1 MLPLQ
6 VVAAPDASV
15 PEHDQVPAAFA
26 VNWKV
31 VPWFTAGGTEG
42 VITTCPDTGPAGA
55 IVMLDNFCAVCP
67 VESVST
73 IVNADMP
80 ASVGVPAMAP
90 DEAPRF
96 RPTGSAP
103 VTVQAYGVTPPLPM
117 STAWKGVPTWPLGN
131 PPAVICRAGTV
142 GAELGVNAIVVLDA
156 TSPRYWTRR

>member
-55 IVMLDNFCAVCP
+55 IVML
-67 VESVST
+67 
-73 IVNADMP
+73 
-80 ASVGVPAMAP
+80 
-90 DEAPRF
+90 
-96 RPTGSAP
+96 
-103 VTVQAYGVTPPLPM
+103 
-117 STAWKGVPTWPLGN
+117 
-131 PPAVICRAGTV
+131 
-142 GAELGVNAIVVLDA
+142 A
-156 TSPRYWTRR
+156 TSALFALWNPSTQS